1 MKKLV
6 LLLAVVFG
14 MSMISCTEKAAEQT
28 QETVDSTVTV
38 AVDTTAAVLDSAAQK
53 VDSVVAA
60 AGEEVKDAVKDADKK

>member
-28 QETVDSTVTV
+28 TETVDSAIEVV
-38 AVDTTAAVLDSAAQK
+38 DSAAKAAVDTAAQK
-53 VDSVVAA
+53 MDSLAGAA
-60 AGEEVKDAVKDADKK
+60 AEKVEGAVEEAKK